1 MHYHLCDQIMLLLVF
16 HLLQITENGQMQL
29 TFDYTINDSHKRTTY
44 FAFCFPFSYTECQ
57 QMLNRLDQQFVP
69 GQREGSTS
77 PLPPPETIYY
87 HRSLLCH
94 SLEGRRVDLLTVSSH
109 HGIMEEEEDRLEGL
123 FPDQAVHQARKF
135 ADKKV
140 RIEGLHVVTIS
151 QTCTLLISH
160 SISCVVYVSFL
171 PLLWCL
177 PLCVHVYITLLPQ
190 CFMWT

>member
-1 MHYHLCDQIMLLLVF
+1 MHYHFCDKIMLLLVLR
-16 HLLQITENGQMQL
+16 HLQITENGQMQL

-69 GQREGSTS
+69 GQREDSTPHS
-77 PLPPPETIYY
+77 PPPEMIYY

-94 SLEGRRVDLLTVSSH
+94 SLEGRRVDLLTISSH

-140 RIEGLHVVTIS
+140 RIEGPHVVTQFSCLHLTHFSKYFMCCLYI
-151 QTCTLLISH
+151 IP
-160 SISCVVYVSFL
+160 SIAMVA
-171 PLLWCL
+171 